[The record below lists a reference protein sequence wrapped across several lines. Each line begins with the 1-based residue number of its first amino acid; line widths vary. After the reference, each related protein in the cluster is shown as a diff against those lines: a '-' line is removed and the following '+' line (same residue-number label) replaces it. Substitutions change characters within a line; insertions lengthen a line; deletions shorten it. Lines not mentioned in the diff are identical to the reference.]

1 MATRT
6 FAAPAFLSP
15 RSSATSCAADF
26 DVDAEAYRPA
36 SPDLVVSESI
46 APSGDATFVKL
57 AALTLV
63 SLATPQRL
71 APRLSTQKQKLDP
84 DQLLRPRLA
93 LETASIGLVHSRPA
107 VPRRLGYALK
117 SCCFDSPQPCS
128 ALRRSFWRRS
138 RSWTLSNSCG
148 HVSHLNR

>member
-1 MATRT
+1 MATLT

-15 RSSATSCAADF
+15 RSSAAPRAADF

-57 AALTLV
+57 AALTPV

-71 APRLSTQKQKLDP
+71 APRLSTQKQKLDLV
-84 DQLLRPRLA
+84 QLLRPHLA
-93 LETASIGLVHSRPA
+93 LEPLISV
-107 VPRRLGYALK
+107 
-117 SCCFDSPQPCS
+117 
-128 ALRRSFWRRS
+128 
-138 RSWTLSNSCG
+138 
-148 HVSHLNR
+148 